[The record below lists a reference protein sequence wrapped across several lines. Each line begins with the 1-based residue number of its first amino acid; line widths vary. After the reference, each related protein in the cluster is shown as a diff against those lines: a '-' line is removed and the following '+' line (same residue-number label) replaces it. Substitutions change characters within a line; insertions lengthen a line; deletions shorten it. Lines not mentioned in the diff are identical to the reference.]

1 MKELTEELYQKTP
14 FMYEIQGSFYAI
26 GANVFCPIT
35 DQAEIDYLV
44 LLSNAR
50 EKHNER
56 QISKYTDKISR
67 IANGYRVDAK
77 EYLKTRDKLLQ
88 FLTELEKTEPSEI
101 KRLQEQMA
109 LIEQQ
114 DSFLDKYT

>member
-1 MKELTEELYQKTP
+1 MKQLTEELFQKTP
-14 FMYEIQGSFYAI
+14 FLYEIQGSFYAI
-26 GANVFCPIT
+26 GANVFCTVT

-56 QISKYTDKISR
+56 QITKYTEKISR

-77 EYLKTRDKLLQ
+77 EYLKTRDKLCA
-88 FLTELEKTEPSEI
+88 FLTEVEKDDPAQI
-101 KRLQEQMA
+101 LKLKNQMD
-109 LIEQQ
+109 LIG
-114 DSFLDKYT
+114 

>member
-1 MKELTEELYQKTP
+1 MVLNMKQLTEELFRKTP

-26 GANVFCPIT
+26 GANVFCPVT
-35 DQAEIDYLV
+35 DQAAIDYLE

-56 QISKYTDKISR
+56 QITKYTEKISR

-77 EYLKTRDKLLQ
+77 EYLKTKDKLFA
-88 FLTELEKTEPSEI
+88 FLTEIEKTDSSQI
-101 KRLQEQMA
+101 LKLKNQMA
-109 LIEQQ
+109 L
-114 DSFLDKYT
+114 LG